1 MATTRKPV
9 RFYTLPYFATSK
21 NTLCI
26 ARTRVYCEKKEFSP
40 NYFRRAV
47 RWGVFFCFRPAS
59 LPARPPLMSVYH
71 VENDYS
77 LPGRVVK
84 GTMYGYGRFSFSS
97 IIFQAEALC
106 HSPVWGVSFQSPAA
120 NSASSPFPT
129 NILLIHKTVIS
140 RCPEAHRPYS
150 RLILQDTSHC

>member
-1 MATTRKPV
+1 MLYLILPLQKTLYVLQGQGYIVRK
-9 RFYTLPYFATSK
+9 K
-21 NTLCI
+21 NFLQTIFVGLSVG
-26 ARTRVYCEKKEFSP
+26 A
-40 NYFRRAV
+40 
-47 RWGVFFCFRPAS
+47 FFCFRPAS

-97 IIFQAEALC
+97 IIFQVEALC

-120 NSASSPFPT
+120 NSASSPLPT

-140 RCPEAHRPYS
+140 RCLEAHRPYS

>member
-1 MATTRKPV
+1 MRKKNFLQTIFV
-9 RFYTLPYFATSK
+9 GLSVGAFCCCSGFYSGCCFCYD
-21 NTLCI
+21 C
-26 ARTRVYCEKKEFSP
+26 YCSAGSCRP
-40 NYFRRAV
+40 A
-47 RWGVFFCFRPAS
+47 FFCFRPAS

-97 IIFQAEALC
+97 IIFQVEALC

-120 NSASSPFPT
+120 NSASSPLPT

-140 RCPEAHRPYS
+140 RCLEAHRPYS